1 MNTWEIARLMS
12 ESENKKEFQAVSSG
26 EKAVKFGDKSQSKEP
41 YFNCNTQHRVQGWRT
56 TSGSGSNSHAL
67 TDSIIADIR
76 LRDTDDG
83 YSLNANHSHQHK
95 VGLKIEHDGKEKY
108 SWTMSGIQDA
118 NTNDWKASQ
127 LYLIDAPGK
136 WTLYTRSLES
146 HSCGKISSSWKKVGS
161 FTAKEA
167 HEDCFMK
174 YREDTENLGECGD
187 CIEGYKEYAGNCI
200 PETSDG
206 GTSGTSDGMGGSS
219 GGSNGGSTDN
229 TTTYMIGGGVI
240 LLALLLRRKKKK

>member
-1 MNTWEIARLMS
+1 MNTWEVARLMS
-12 ESENKKEFQAVSSG
+12 ESEDRKEFQAVSSG
-26 EKAVKFGDKSQSKEP
+26 QKAEKFGDKKQSKKP
-41 YFNCNTQHRVQGWRT
+41 YLNCNTEHRVQGWRT

-83 YSLNANHSHQHK
+83 FSLNANHAHQHK
-95 VGLKIEHDGKEKY
+95 VGLKIEHNGKEKY

-118 NTNDWKASQ
+118 NTNDWKASK
-127 LYLIDAPGK
+127 LYLIDAPGE

-174 YREDTENLGECGD
+174 FREDTDTLGVCGG
-187 CIEGYKEYAGNCI
+187 CIEGYKEWAGNCVAESSL
-200 PETSDG
+200 ETSD
-206 GTSGTSDGMGGSS
+206 DIGGSS
-219 GGSNGGSTDN
+219 SPSSDGSTDN
-229 TTTYMIGGGVI
+229 TTTYMIGGGVL
-240 LLALLLRRKKKK
+240 LLALLLRRKRKGGE